1 MLFRNWIINARIG
14 KGNQRD
20 FFPIRSSLRVLQ
32 NSLSFFR
39 VYDKCLLYSV
49 LWTEWGFR
57 YLSAFFHCRKR
68 WKVLRQT
75 FFQSQPNDFSFGA
88 ENIFFVRMSS
98 GHSPRVGWKCSWK
111 RCGDALPRLVFTL
124 FGSFHWPKKDW
135 QIVLWILFYA
145 YIPSF
150 VFADAVPFRC
160 VLWKAEVLDSW
171 QIVHS
176 PISENRIFPCASGL
190 RNK

>member
-39 VYDKCLLYSV
+39 VYDKCLLYCV

-75 FFQSQPNDFSFGA
+75 FFQSQPNDFSFSA
-88 ENIFFVRMSS
+88 KRFFVLSQTIFQSAATDFRLWGTRFSPHMSE
-98 GHSPRVGWKCSWK
+98 PF
-111 RCGDALPRLVFTL
+111 LPLLNYNLPQTIL
-124 FGSFHWPKKDW
+124 D
-135 QIVLWILFYA
+135 WIL
-145 YIPSF
+145 S
-150 VFADAVPFRC
+150 
-160 VLWKAEVLDSW
+160 
-171 QIVHS
+171 
-176 PISENRIFPCASGL
+176 
-190 RNK
+190 

>member
-39 VYDKCLLYSV
+39 VYDKCLLYCV

-75 FFQSQPNDFSFGA
+75 FFQSQPNDFSFSA
-88 ENIFFVRMSS
+88 KRFFILSRTKWS
-98 GHSPRVGWKCSWK
+98 
-111 RCGDALPRLVFTL
+111 LPEGCLKHLSVYNTNVMRRLSCNL
-124 FGSFHWPKKDW
+124 KDERSFCKN
-135 QIVLWILFYA
+135 LG
-145 YIPSF
+145 
-150 VFADAVPFRC
+150 
-160 VLWKAEVLDSW
+160 EV
-171 QIVHS
+171 
-176 PISENRIFPCASGL
+176 
-190 RNK
+190 

>member
-39 VYDKCLLYSV
+39 VYDKCLLYCV

-75 FFQSQPNDFSFGA
+75 FFQSPLIDLPFGA
-88 ENIFFVRMSS
+88 ERFIILRRLILRIQVLENQVSFCFSESLRFFGLGQAFTAYSS
-98 GHSPRVGWKCSWK
+98 RGKPCFSDINP
-111 RCGDALPRLVFTL
+111 F
-124 FGSFHWPKKDW
+124 
-135 QIVLWILFYA
+135 ILA
-145 YIPSF
+145 GELCW
-150 VFADAVPFRC
+150 ART
-160 VLWKAEVLDSW
+160 
-171 QIVHS
+171 H
-176 PISENRIFPCASGL
+176 R
-190 RNK
+190 

>member
-39 VYDKCLLYSV
+39 VYDKCLLYSA

-75 FFQSQPNDFSFGA
+75 FFQSQPNDFPFCAKLNETWLEGTW
-88 ENIFFVRMSS
+88 NIFQFVNVRLWVSYYA
-98 GHSPRVGWKCSWK
+98 SWK
-111 RCGDALPRLVFTL
+111 MKEL
-124 FGSFHWPKKDW
+124 FGKFLCRGDVYLSLIHIW
-135 QIVLWILFYA
+135 
-145 YIPSF
+145 
-150 VFADAVPFRC
+150 RC
-160 VLWKAEVLDSW
+160 RRS
-171 QIVHS
+171 
-176 PISENRIFPCASGL
+176 
-190 RNK
+190 